1 MPKLLL
7 LFIAVFTLL
16 SPRASGQHPSGF
28 EENKGQFDE
37 SIFFRTRLPESAVYL
52 QTKGISYQCLPSG
65 QFEEYHQYQHGERAE
80 IPRFRAHTV
89 QLNFVN
95 AHLQKPQKRNPLKSY
110 KNVFRKGLNATG
122 IQSFQEIEFPSIY
135 PGIHLKCNRDWGFKY
150 EFIVEAFANP
160 SQIVIQWE
168 GANALW
174 IDESGNW
181 IAQTSVG
188 QLIEQKP
195 FAYQMN
201 SLGQVDTVHCQ
212 FELKGDSM
220 YFKLG
225 SYDSSKQL
233 ILDPR
238 IVFSTYSGSEDDNW
252 GFTSTFDTSGNL
264 YLGGVVFGSDFPIT
278 PGAIDTVFQGAMEV
292 AIMKFDSTGT
302 NLLYA
307 TFLGGSS
314 AEQPHSLI
322 AFGEELLIMG
332 ATGSANFPVSNT
344 AFDTV
349 FRGGT
354 NTAGTA
360 GIFPQGTDIFIS
372 KLSADGTQL
381 LASTFVGGQGNDGL
395 NSLLRNSY
403 GDDSRGDILVNSMGE
418 VFVASSSVSTDFPS
432 LSSSF
437 GNCGSSQDAVVF
449 KLSADLSQVLW
460 SFCLG
465 GSLPDAAF
473 SLALNDTETELYVCG
488 ATRGSGFPTTT
499 GALNENYLGGTA
511 DGFISRLDAANATL
525 LSSTFIGGI
534 GRDISFLLD
543 LNPAGEVAI
552 FGQSDQGMPI
562 SDSSLFH
569 QTNARQFLQ
578 LYSQDLSVLSRSTL
592 FGSGRNSYDLA
603 PTAFR
608 IDECGVLYLS
618 GWGGSLASSGSRT
631 FDLEV
636 SSDAYQDTTDG
647 ADFYIMALNSEWKKL
662 LYASFF
668 GGIGTGEHVDGGTSR
683 FSENGVISQAI
694 CAGCGG
700 TSNTPAQPSNVWST
714 TNESSNCNMLAF
726 RFAFELDTLT
736 LKLTLQKD
744 TVCLGQAVNFIVE
757 QSNATSFYRT
767 LGDGRTDSSTQS
779 VSYPLP
785 GEYTIHLTAF
795 NDQCGT
801 QISDSVKVQVVDA
814 QQSYQLIAQYDT
826 CDANR
831 WVTFDI
837 VPPLPFFE
845 IHTATG
851 VVLDS
856 MPALYSYPGIGA
868 YQPYLIAFD
877 PLCNSSIFDTAE
889 VYFSR
894 GLPFMRFNSDYTACR
909 DGLAYYFNSVQSAI
923 LKLTVDFGDGQILT
937 AADNLWEHSY
947 AEPGL
952 YTITI
957 NAEDSICNVILTE
970 SFDIQVGQL
979 PFDERI
985 FPNVFTPNGDNLND
999 FFNLDGLLLSSGVS
1013 EAEIQIFNRWGER
1026 LYAGQPNWDG
1036 TFSGRSVAEGVYFWV
1051 LSGKNNC
1058 GDTFESQGVVHLM
1071 R

>member
-1 MPKLLL
+1 MRKLLL
-7 LFIAVFTLL
+7 FFIPFFGLL
-16 SPRASGQHPSGF
+16 PQWGLGQSVSGF
-28 EENKGQFDE
+28 EENKGQFE
-37 SIFFRTRLPESAVYL
+37 SDVFFRTRLPESAVYI
-52 QTKGISYQCLPSG
+52 QSTGMSYQCLPSG
-65 QFEEYHQYQHGERAE
+65 QFEEYHQFQHGERSE
-80 IPRFRAHTV
+80 LPRFKAHTL
-89 QLNFVN
+89 QLHFVN
-95 AHLQKPQKRNPLKSY
+95 AKLQNPQKYHPAKSY
-110 KNVFRKGLNATG
+110 KNVFRKGMSATR
-122 IQSFQEIEFPSIY
+122 IQSFKEVQFSSIY
-135 PGIHLKCNRDWGFKY
+135 PGVHLKFTRDWGFKY
-150 EFIVEAFANP
+150 EFIVEPFANP
-160 SQIVIQWE
+160 AQIKLYWE
-168 GANALW
+168 GADALR
-174 IDESGNW
+174 IDEAGNW
-181 IAQTSVG
+181 RAHTSVG
-188 QLIEQKP
+188 ELIEEKP
-195 FAYQMN
+195 FAYQIN
-201 SLGQVDTVHCQ
+201 SRGKLDTVLCH
-212 FELKGDSM
+212 FLLKGDSM
-220 YFKLG
+220 HFQLG
-225 SYDSSKQL
+225 NYDSNRSL
-233 ILDPR
+233 VIDPR
-238 IVFSTYSGSEDDNW
+238 LVFSTYSGSQDDNW
-252 GFTSTFDTSGNL
+252 GFTSTFDQSGNL
-264 YLGGVVFGSDFPIT
+264 YLGGVVFGSDFPLT
-278 PGAIDTVFQGAMEV
+278 PGAMDTVFQGAMEV
-292 AIMKFDSTGT
+292 AIMKFDSSGT
-302 NLLYA
+302 NLLYS

-354 NTAGTA
+354 STAGTA

-381 LASTFVGGQGNDGL
+381 LASTFVGGLGNDGL
-395 NSLLRNSY
+395 NSLFRNSY
-403 GDDSRGDILVNSMGE
+403 GDDSRGDILVNTAGE
-418 VFVASSSVSTDFPS
+418 VFIASSSISADFPTNAT
-432 LSSSF
+432 SF

-449 KLSADLSQVLW
+449 KLSPDLSQVIW
-460 SFCLG
+460 SYCLG

-473 SLALNDTETELYVCG
+473 SLALNDIETELYVCG

-499 GALNENYLGGTA
+499 GAFNENYLGGTA

-700 TSNTPAQPSNVWST
+700 TSNTPAEPSNVWST

-767 LGDGRTDSSTQS
+767 LGDGRTDSSIQS

-801 QISDSVKVQVVDA
+801 QISDSVKVQVVDV

-837 VPPLPFFE
+837 IPPLRFFE
-845 IHTATG
+845 IHTSTG

-856 MPALYSYPGIGA
+856 LPAIYSYPGTGA
-868 YQPYLIAFD
+868 YQPYLVAFD
-877 PLCNSSIFDTAE
+877 PFCNSVVYDTTE

-894 GLPFMRFNSDYTACR
+894 GLPFLRYNSDYTACR
-909 DGLAYYFNSVQSAI
+909 DGVNYFFSTVQSSI
-923 LKLTVDFGDGQILT
+923 LKLTVDFGDGQQEIGRGNEWPHT
-937 AADNLWEHSY
+937 YS
-947 AEPGL
+947 EPGL

-957 NAEDSICNVILTE
+957 EAEDSICNVILTE
-970 SFDIQVGQL
+970 SFEIQVGQL

-999 FFNLDGLLLSSGVS
+999 FFNLDGVLLSSGVS
-1013 EAEIQIFNRWGER
+1013 QAEVQIFNRWGER
-1026 LYAGQPNWDG
+1026 VYSGEPSWDG
-1036 TFSGRSVAEGVYFWV
+1036 SFSGNEVAEGVYFWV
-1051 LSGKNNC
+1051 LSGKNTC
-1058 GDTFESQGVVHLM
+1058 GETFESQGVVHLM